1 MPETPSPPTPPQ
13 TTMCLHGRGQ
23 RTCTRPTLRASRVNI
38 RSRSQRMRTTG
49 VNQLYSKRWQLH
61 DGDTYSYQPQYFN
74 LDESGSEIRV
84 AADFSVNDI
93 IQGTSFIFG
102 MIK

>member
-1 MPETPSPPTPPQ
+1 M
-13 TTMCLHGRGQ
+13 
-23 RTCTRPTLRASRVNI
+23 NI
-38 RSRSQRMRTTG
+38 HSSSQRMRTTG
-49 VNQLYSKRWQLH
+49 VNQLYSQRWQWH
-61 DGDTYSYQPQYFN
+61 DGHSYQPPYFN